1 MALKKPSEL
10 FGKKVDNPKISENI
24 NGNLNNIKQ
33 QFDKVEELKKEL
45 EGVTNSIDNSLSK
58 VVDNADNSVNFVEFK
73 EEYSELVDNLNVKIE
88 GIKEDFDNKIDEL
101 RAAHLTLNTEI
112 TILDK
117 RQNNLHIR
125 GLKDE
130 VIEELQ
136 NILNGNV
143 YQNIRSLEEKFDS
156 INEKQL
162 QTLSES
168 YNEPPNVD
176 NSDPLTPLD
185 KKYVTLDEFQEQYRL
200 FINRIQKQ
208 LATFGGGG
216 AVRIQDMDDVDL
228 STAKVN
234 DKFLK
239 YNSTSGKW
247 EGADASGGGGGGGSG
262 ITTAFINAQTLN
274 VAGVSTFTGASV
286 FAGNI
291 DANESLDVD
300 GHTELDTLNVSGI
313 STFAADVNLNGTTRF
328 GGNHTISASSDSAP
342 FDIRHSGPNGIVS
355 LGGSFV
361 GFYNAA
367 GTEYGVL
374 SIADAGV
381 ELAFNNQLRLETNQ
395 AGVVIAGVTSATSF
409 SGSGANLTSLPSA
422 QLTGALPSLDGSAL
436 TGVTGS
442 GSGVVVQH
450 DGSNVGTAGTINFST
465 NLDVTAIH
473 AGIVTVTASGG
484 GAAST
489 AFVSAQ
495 TLSVAGV
502 STFNEDVQFKGA
514 NTNARWDHSTSD
526 LILFD
531 NTRLEFGSNKD
542 FEIWHGGA
550 HTYLKN
556 SAGDLR
562 IRGDKILLKRADDSE
577 RYLEANV
584 NNEVKLFF
592 NGNEKFATTN
602 TGVTVTGT
610 VSATSFS
617 GIGSNITGISTS
629 NIVGYGIGLG
639 GGGGGSGI
647 SNVVDDT
654 SPQLGGNLDVNGK
667 DIVSVS
673 DGDIEFDPNGNG
685 RVIFKGN
692 ATHGSGE
699 LVLNCEQN
707 SHGIILKGPPH
718 SAAASYTLTLPNNIV
733 NGQFLKTDG
742 SGNLS
747 WAASGTASRTTTSAS
762 TGSIAQAASANIT
775 IPTPGK
781 TISLLKV
788 AISAPAYVILYTDS
802 TSRSNDASRSEGT
815 DPTPGSGVLTEV
827 STTTSGASTFL
838 MTPAVLGWNNDGTP
852 ANQIYA
858 KVVNKRATSGSN
870 TITVTLTSLALES

>member
-1 MALKKPSEL
+1 VALKKPSEL
-10 FGKKVDNPKISENI
+10 FGKKGDNSKISENI

-58 VVDNADNSVNFVEFK
+58 VVDNSVNFVEFK
-73 EEYSELVDNLNVKIE
+73 EEYSELIDNLNVKIE
-88 GIKEDFDNKIDEL
+88 GIKEDFDDKIDEL

-117 RQNNLHIR
+117 RQNSLHIR

-162 QTLSES
+162 QNLQEGLL
-168 YNEPPNVD
+168 NEPPNVD

-185 KKYVTLDEFQEQYRL
+185 KKYVTLDEFQEQYKL

-208 LATFGGGG
+208 LSTFGGGG
-216 AVRIQDMDDVDL
+216 AVRIQDLDDVDI

-247 EGADASGGGGGGGSG
+247 EGADASGGGGGGS
-262 ITTAFINAQTLN
+262 IA
-274 VAGVSTFTGASV
+274 
-286 FAGNI
+286 
-291 DANESLDVD
+291 
-300 GHTELDTLNVSGI
+300 GI
-313 STFAADVNLNGTTRF
+313 STTGTSFFNTLSI
-328 GGNHTISASSDSAP
+328 GGTASFNTNQTISAASANAP
-342 FDIRHSGPNGIVS
+342 FNITHSGTNGIVA

-361 GFYNAA
+361 GLYNAA
-367 GTEYGVL
+367 GNEYGVL

-436 TGVTGS
+436 TGITGS

-473 AGIVTVTASGG
+473 AGIVTVTATGG

-495 TLSVAGV
+495 TLNVVGV
-502 STFNEDVQFKGA
+502 SSFNSDVRLIGNQPININDNAIQIRGNNGGNGFI
-514 NTNARWDHSTSD
+514 TNAV
-526 LILFD
+526 
-531 NTRLEFGSNKD
+531 
-542 FEIWHGGA
+542 
-550 HTYLKN
+550 
-556 SAGDLR
+556 GDLY
-562 IRGDKILLKRADDSE
+562 IS
-577 RYLEANV
+577 N
-584 NNEVKLFF
+584 
-592 NGNEKFATTN
+592 
-602 TGVTVTGT
+602 VTGT
-610 VSATSFS
+610 LHNDATNNFSVKTNGTEQAILATKNGSVALYHDGGNKKLETSSTGITITGTLSATSFS
-617 GIGSNITGISTS
+617 GSGASITNLTGASSGTYGNASAVPVITVDGNGRITGISTIAGS
-629 NIVGYGIGLG
+629 
-639 GGGGGSGI
+639 GSGI
-647 SNVVDDT
+647 TNVVEDT

-673 DGDIEFDPNGNG
+673 DGDIEFDPNGSG

-747 WAASGTASRTTTSAS
+747 WAASGTASRTTTNAS
-762 TGSIAQAASANIT
+762 TGSIAQAASTNIT

-781 TISLLKV
+781 TFSLLKV
-788 AISAPAYVILYTDS
+788 AIDAPAYVILYTDS

>member
-10 FGKKVDNPKISENI
+10 FGKKGDNSKISENI

-33 QFDKVEELKKEL
+33 QFDKVEELKREL
-45 EGVTNSIDNSLSK
+45 EGVTNSIDNSLSE
-58 VVDNADNSVNFVEFK
+58 VVDNSINFVEFK
-73 EEYSELVDNLNVKIE
+73 EEYSEQIDKLNTKIQ
-88 GIKEDFDNKIDEL
+88 GIKEDFDDKIDEL

-117 RQNNLHIR
+117 RQNSLHIR

-130 VIEELQ
+130 VLEELQ

-162 QTLSES
+162 QNLQEGLL
-168 YNEPPNVD
+168 NEPPNVD

-185 KKYVTLDEFQEQYRL
+185 KKYVTLDEFQEQYKL

-208 LATFGGGG
+208 LSTFGGGG
-216 AVRIQDMDDVDL
+216 AVRIQDLDDVDI

-234 DKFLK
+234 NKFLK

-247 EGADASGGGGGGGSG
+247 EGADASGGGGGGS
-262 ITTAFINAQTLN
+262 IA
-274 VAGVSTFTGASV
+274 
-286 FAGNI
+286 
-291 DANESLDVD
+291 
-300 GHTELDTLNVSGI
+300 GI
-313 STFAADVNLNGTTRF
+313 STTGTSFFNILDVSGNINANGNIIGDNSTNLDNI
-328 GGNHTISASSDSAP
+328 NNISASGNISAST
-342 FDIRHSGPNGIVS
+342 FAGLLAASNVTGTIQSSQIASSAVTDAKISGM
-355 LGGSFV
+355 
-361 GFYNAA
+361 
-367 GTEYGVL
+367 
-374 SIADAGV
+374 
-381 ELAFNNQLRLETNQ
+381 
-395 AGVVIAGVTSATSF
+395 SASK
-409 SGSGANLTSLPSA
+409 
-422 QLTGALPSLDGSAL
+422 LTGALPSLDGSAL
-436 TGVTGS
+436 TGITGT

-489 AFVSAQ
+489 AFVNAQ
-495 TLSVAGV
+495 NLNVVGLSTFVGLTTFRSDIYVVGNKLLSLNDALTFRGNNGGNSFISNLIDTSGGAPGNLYISNFTGDVEIDASEHFSVKTNTTEQAILATQNGSVALYHDGGNKKIETLSI
-502 STFNEDVQFKGA
+502 GA
-514 NTNARWDHSTSD
+514 
-526 LILFD
+526 
-531 NTRLEFGSNKD
+531 
-542 FEIWHGGA
+542 
-550 HTYLKN
+550 
-556 SAGDLR
+556 
-562 IRGDKILLKRADDSE
+562 
-577 RYLEANV
+577 
-584 NNEVKLFF
+584 
-592 NGNEKFATTN
+592 
-602 TGVTVTGT
+602 TVTGT
-610 VSATSFS
+610 LFATSFS

-654 SPQLGGNLDVNGK
+654 SPQLGGNLDVQSREINTSATNGNIK
-667 DIVSVS
+667 LT
-673 DGDIEFDPNGNG
+673 PNGTG
-685 RVIFKGN
+685 CIEVKGAGGN
-692 ATHGSGE
+692 DGTIQ
-699 LVLNCEQN
+699 LNCSAN
-707 SHGIILKGPPH
+707 SHGVKIKSPPH
-718 SAAASYTLTLPNNIV
+718 SAAATYTLTLPTNIV

-762 TGSIAQAASANIT
+762 TGSIAQGSSANIT
-775 IPTPGK
+775 ISTPGK

-788 AISAPAYVILYTDS
+788 AIDAPAYVILYTDS

-838 MTPAVLGWNNDGTP
+838 MTPAVLGWNNDSTP

-870 TITVTLTSLALES
+870 TITVTLTSVALES

>member
-10 FGKKVDNPKISENI
+10 FGKKGDNSKISENI

-33 QFDKVEELKKEL
+33 QFDKVEELKREL
-45 EGVTNSIDNSLSK
+45 EGVTNSIDNSLSE
-58 VVDNADNSVNFVEFK
+58 VVDNSINFVEFK
-73 EEYSELVDNLNVKIE
+73 EEYSELIDNLNTKIE
-88 GIKEDFDNKIDEL
+88 GIKEDFDDKIDEL

-117 RQNNLHIR
+117 RQNSLHIR

-162 QTLSES
+162 QNLQEGLL
-168 YNEPPNVD
+168 NEPPNVD

-185 KKYVTLDEFQEQYRL
+185 KKYVTLDEFQEQYKL

-208 LATFGGGG
+208 LSTFGGGG
-216 AVRIQDMDDVDL
+216 AVRIQDLDDVDI

-247 EGADASGGGGGGGSG
+247 EGADASGGGGGGS
-262 ITTAFINAQTLN
+262 IA
-274 VAGVSTFTGASV
+274 
-286 FAGNI
+286 
-291 DANESLDVD
+291 
-300 GHTELDTLNVSGI
+300 GI
-313 STFAADVNLNGTTRF
+313 STTGTSTFNHISVGGTAEFFNSANRIY
-328 GGNHTISASSDSAP
+328 GGNTILNINQTS
-342 FDIRHSGPNGIVS
+342 PNGLVAI
-355 LGGSFV
+355 GGTFV

-367 GTEYGVL
+367 GNEYSVL
-374 SIADAGV
+374 SIADAQV
-381 ELAFNNQLRLETNQ
+381 ELAYNNQLRLETMQ
-395 AGVVIAGVTSATSF
+395 SGVAVVGLLSATSL
-409 SGSGANLTSLPSA
+409 SGSAVGLTSVPSSS
-422 QLTGALPSLDGSAL
+422 LTGALPSLDGSAL
-436 TGVTGS
+436 TGITGS

-450 DGSNVGTAGTINFST
+450 DGSSVGTAGTINFST

-484 GAAST
+484 GGVAST
-489 AFVSAQ
+489 AFINAQ
-495 TLSVAGV
+495 NLNVTGFSTFVGLTTFRSDIHIMGNQLLNINDSLEFRGNNGGNSFITNYVDTPGAPGNLYIGSLTGNLELDAESNFSVMTNHNEQAILATKNGSVALYHDGG
-502 STFNEDVQFKGA
+502 NKKLE
-514 NTNARWDHSTSD
+514 TS
-526 LILFD
+526 
-531 NTRLEFGSNKD
+531 S
-542 FEIWHGGA
+542 
-550 HTYLKN
+550 
-556 SAGDLR
+556 
-562 IRGDKILLKRADDSE
+562 
-577 RYLEANV
+577 
-584 NNEVKLFF
+584 
-592 NGNEKFATTN
+592 
-602 TGVTVTGT
+602 TGVTITGT
-610 VSATSFS
+610 LSATSFS
-617 GIGSNITGISTS
+617 GSGASITNLTGASSGTYGNASAVPVITVDGNGRITGISTVAGS
-629 NIVGYGIGLG
+629 
-639 GGGGGSGI
+639 GSGI

-654 SPQLGGNLDVNGK
+654 SPQLGGNLDVQSSEINTSTTNGNIK
-667 DIVSVS
+667 LT
-673 DGDIEFDPNGNG
+673 PNGTG
-685 RVIFKGN
+685 CIEVKGAGGN
-692 ATHGSGE
+692 DGTIQ
-699 LVLNCEQN
+699 LNCSAN
-707 SHGIILKGPPH
+707 SHGVKIKSPPH
-718 SAAASYTLTLPNNIV
+718 SAAATYTLTLPTNIV

-747 WAASGTASRTTTSAS
+747 WAASGTASRTTTNAS
-762 TGSIAQAASANIT
+762 TGSISQTSSANIT

-781 TISLLKV
+781 TFSLLKV

-838 MTPAVLGWNNDGTP
+838 MTPAVLGWNNDSTP

-870 TITVTLTSLALES
+870 AITVTLTSVALES

>member
-1 MALKKPSEL
+1 VALKKPSEL
-10 FGKKVDNPKISENI
+10 FGKKGDNSKISENI

-58 VVDNADNSVNFVEFK
+58 VVDNSVNFVEFK
-73 EEYSELVDNLNVKIE
+73 EEYSELIDNLNVKIE
-88 GIKEDFDNKIDEL
+88 GIKEDFDDKIDEL

-117 RQNNLHIR
+117 RQNSLHIR

-162 QTLSES
+162 QNLQEGLL
-168 YNEPPNVD
+168 NEPPNVD

-185 KKYVTLDEFQEQYRL
+185 KKYVTLDEFQEQYKL

-208 LATFGGGG
+208 LSTFGGGG
-216 AVRIQDMDDVDL
+216 AVRIQDLDDVDI

-247 EGADASGGGGGGGSG
+247 EGADASGGGGGGS
-262 ITTAFINAQTLN
+262 IA
-274 VAGVSTFTGASV
+274 
-286 FAGNI
+286 
-291 DANESLDVD
+291 
-300 GHTELDTLNVSGI
+300 GI
-313 STFAADVNLNGTTRF
+313 STTGTSFFNTLSI
-328 GGNHTISASSDSAP
+328 GGTASFNTNQTISAASANAP
-342 FDIRHSGPNGIVS
+342 FNITHSGTNGIVA

-361 GFYNAA
+361 GLYNAA
-367 GTEYGVL
+367 GNEYGVL

-436 TGVTGS
+436 TGITGS

-473 AGIVTVTASGG
+473 AGIVTVTATGG

-495 TLSVAGV
+495 TLNVVGV
-502 STFNEDVQFKGA
+502 SSFNSDVRLIGNQPININDNAIQIRGNNGGNGFI
-514 NTNARWDHSTSD
+514 TNAV
-526 LILFD
+526 
-531 NTRLEFGSNKD
+531 
-542 FEIWHGGA
+542 
-550 HTYLKN
+550 
-556 SAGDLR
+556 GDLY
-562 IRGDKILLKRADDSE
+562 IS
-577 RYLEANV
+577 N
-584 NNEVKLFF
+584 
-592 NGNEKFATTN
+592 
-602 TGVTVTGT
+602 VTGT
-610 VSATSFS
+610 LHNDATNNFSVKTNGTEQAILATKNGSVALYHDGGNKKLETSSTGITITGTLSATSFS
-617 GIGSNITGISTS
+617 GSGASITNLTGASSGTYGNASAVPVITVDGNGRITGISTIAGS
-629 NIVGYGIGLG
+629 
-639 GGGGGSGI
+639 GSGI
-647 SNVVDDT
+647 TNVVEDT

-673 DGDIEFDPNGNG
+673 DGDIEFDPNGSG

-747 WAASGTASRTTTSAS
+747 WAASGTASRTTTNAS
-762 TGSIAQAASANIT
+762 TGSIAQAASTNIT

-781 TISLLKV
+781 TFSLLKV
-788 AISAPAYVILYTDS
+788 AIDAPAYVILYTDS

-838 MTPAVLGWNNDGTP
+838 MTPAVLGWNNDSTP

>member
-10 FGKKVDNPKISENI
+10 FGKKGDNSKISENI

-45 EGVTNSIDNSLSK
+45 GGVTNSIDSLSE
-58 VVDNADNSVNFVEFK
+58 VVDNTINFVEFK
-73 EEYSELVDNLNVKIE
+73 EEYSEEIDKLNTKIQ
-88 GIKEDFDNKIDEL
+88 GIKEDFDDKIDEL

-117 RQNNLHIR
+117 RQNSLHIR

-130 VIEELQ
+130 VLEELQ

-162 QTLSES
+162 QNLQEGLL
-168 YNEPPNVD
+168 NEPPNVD

-185 KKYVTLDEFQEQYRL
+185 KKYVTLDEFQEQYKL

-208 LATFGGGG
+208 LSTFGGGG
-216 AVRIQDMDDVDL
+216 AVRIQDLDDVDI

-234 DKFLK
+234 NKFLK

-247 EGADASGGGGGGGSG
+247 EGADASGGGGGGS
-262 ITTAFINAQTLN
+262 IA
-274 VAGVSTFTGASV
+274 
-286 FAGNI
+286 
-291 DANESLDVD
+291 
-300 GHTELDTLNVSGI
+300 GI
-313 STFAADVNLNGTTRF
+313 STTGTSFFNILDVSGNINANGNIIGDNSTNLDNI
-328 GGNHTISASSDSAP
+328 NNISASGNISAST
-342 FDIRHSGPNGIVS
+342 FAGLLAASNVTGTIQSSQIASSAVTDAKISGM
-355 LGGSFV
+355 
-361 GFYNAA
+361 
-367 GTEYGVL
+367 
-374 SIADAGV
+374 
-381 ELAFNNQLRLETNQ
+381 
-395 AGVVIAGVTSATSF
+395 SASK
-409 SGSGANLTSLPSA
+409 
-422 QLTGALPSLDGSAL
+422 LTGALPAIDGSAL
-436 TGVTGS
+436 TGITGS

-484 GAAST
+484 GVAST
-489 AFVSAQ
+489 AFINAQ
-495 TLSVAGV
+495 NLNVTGFSTFVGLTTFRSDIHIMGNQLLNINDALDFRGNNGGNSFITHGIDTPGAPGNLYISNFTGDIENASDDNFSVKTNLTEQAILATKNGSVALYHDGGNKKIETLSI
-502 STFNEDVQFKGA
+502 GA
-514 NTNARWDHSTSD
+514 
-526 LILFD
+526 
-531 NTRLEFGSNKD
+531 
-542 FEIWHGGA
+542 
-550 HTYLKN
+550 
-556 SAGDLR
+556 
-562 IRGDKILLKRADDSE
+562 
-577 RYLEANV
+577 
-584 NNEVKLFF
+584 
-592 NGNEKFATTN
+592 
-602 TGVTVTGT
+602 TVTGT
-610 VSATSFS
+610 LFATSFS

-629 NIVGYGIGLG
+629 NIVDYGIGL

-654 SPQLGGNLDVNGK
+654 SPQLGGNLDVQSREINTSATNGNIK
-667 DIVSVS
+667 LT
-673 DGDIEFDPNGNG
+673 PNGTG
-685 RVIFKGN
+685 CIEVKGAGGN
-692 ATHGSGE
+692 DGTIQ
-699 LVLNCEQN
+699 LNCSVN
-707 SHGIILKGPPH
+707 SHGVKIKSPPH
-718 SAAASYTLTLPNNIV
+718 SAAATYTLTLPTNIV

-747 WAASGTASRTTTSAS
+747 WAASGTASRTTTNAS
-762 TGSIAQAASANIT
+762 TGSIAQTASANIT

-781 TISLLKV
+781 TFSLLKV

-838 MTPAVLGWNNDGTP
+838 MTPAVLGWNNDSTP
-852 ANQIYA
+852 ASQIYA

-870 TITVTLTSLALES
+870 TITVTLTSVALES

>member
-10 FGKKVDNPKISENI
+10 FGKKGDNSKISENI

-58 VVDNADNSVNFVEFK
+58 VVDNSVNFVEFK
-73 EEYSELVDNLNVKIE
+73 EEYSELIDNLNVKIE
-88 GIKEDFDNKIDEL
+88 GIKEDFDDKIDEL

-117 RQNNLHIR
+117 RQNSLHIR

-162 QTLSES
+162 QNLQEGLL
-168 YNEPPNVD
+168 NEPPNVD

-185 KKYVTLDEFQEQYRL
+185 KKYVTLDEFQEQYKL

-208 LATFGGGG
+208 LSTFGGGG
-216 AVRIQDMDDVDL
+216 AVRIQDLDDVDI

-247 EGADASGGGGGGGSG
+247 EGADASGGGGGGS
-262 ITTAFINAQTLN
+262 IA
-274 VAGVSTFTGASV
+274 
-286 FAGNI
+286 
-291 DANESLDVD
+291 
-300 GHTELDTLNVSGI
+300 GI
-313 STFAADVNLNGTTRF
+313 STTGTSFFNTLSI
-328 GGNHTISASSDSAP
+328 GGTASFNTNQTISAASANAP
-342 FDIRHSGPNGIVS
+342 FNITHSGTNGIVA

-361 GFYNAA
+361 GLYNAA
-367 GTEYGVL
+367 GNEYGVL

-436 TGVTGS
+436 TGITGS

-473 AGIVTVTASGG
+473 AGIVTVTATGG
-484 GAAST
+484 GGGIAGINTVGLSSFSSIGVGNSIT
-489 AFVSAQ
+489 FNHNPENYINYIPLSGIDIVSA
-495 TLSVAGV
+495 
-502 STFNEDVQFKGA
+502 
-514 NTNARWDHSTSD
+514 
-526 LILFD
+526 
-531 NTRLEFGSNKD
+531 GSNKSITYAAD
-542 FEIWHGGA
+542 FHLFLSGDALETHA
-550 HTYLKN
+550 FFSKDSQVELYFNNNLKFETN
-556 SAGDLR
+556 
-562 IRGDKILLKRADDSE
+562 
-577 RYLEANV
+577 
-584 NNEVKLFF
+584 
-592 NGNEKFATTN
+592 N
-602 TGVTVTGT
+602 TGAVITG
-610 VSATSFS
+610 VCSATSYTGS
-617 GIGSNITGISTS
+617 GVNLTNLTGASSGTYGNASAVPVITVDGNGRITGISTIAGS
-629 NIVGYGIGLG
+629 
-639 GGGGGSGI
+639 GSGI
-647 SNVVDDT
+647 TNVVEDT

-673 DGDIEFDPNGNG
+673 DGDIEFDPNGSG

-747 WAASGTASRTTTSAS
+747 WAASGTASRTTTNAS
-762 TGSIAQAASANIT
+762 TGSIAQAASTNIT

-781 TISLLKV
+781 TFSLLKV
-788 AISAPAYVILYTDS
+788 AIDAPAYVILYTDS